1 MAKVYKNPGP
11 IKFTAVI
18 QQGSQRNSWGYI
30 EFPYDLKETFGVGN
44 LVPFKATFNGRVKY
58 SGSLAKMGGPQAMV
72 LLRKDIRM
80 QLGKGPGESV
90 EVLMELDD
98 KPREVALPADAKAA
112 LRKSGQLELFEGMA
126 YSHRKEYVQWIEE
139 AKKPETRVNRIQ
151 KMTEML
157 AKKPVSPKEQ
167 R

>member
-11 IKFTAVI
+11 LKFTAI
-18 QQGSQRNSWGYI
+18 LQQGSQPNSWGYL

-44 LVPFKATFNGRVKY
+44 LVPFKATFDGRVIY
-58 SGSLAKMGGPQAMV
+58 RGSLAKMGGPKAMV

-80 QLGKGPGESV
+80 AINKAPGDRV
-90 EVLMELDD
+90 EVVVELDD
-98 KPREVALPADAKAA
+98 K
-112 LRKSGQLELFEGMA
+112 LRKVVLPSDARTALSKAGQLELFEGMA
-126 YSHRKEYVQWIEE
+126 YSHRKEYVRWIEE
-139 AKKPETRVNRIQ
+139 AKKPETRTNRIQ

-167 R
+167 